1 MNDFEKGMSTPEGNK
16 EGFISAHA
24 RFSLALNPPK
34 NTPQDHLLSDA
45 LVPTVKALLG
55 FCCMG
60 ALPGVPKNLR
70 KAKTLLE
77 EAIAG
82 GCADAKV
89 WYDQFKQ
96 AGYL

>member
-34 NTPQDHLLSDA
+34 NTSQDHLLSDT
-45 LVPTVKALLG
+45 LVPMVKAGLG
-55 FCCMG
+55 YCCMG
-60 ALPGVPKNLR
+60 VPGVPENLR
-70 KAKTLLE
+70 KAKTLLK

-82 GCADAKV
+82 GSADAKV

>member
-24 RFSLALNPPK
+24 RFSLALNLPK
-34 NTPQDHLLSDA
+34 NTPQDHLLSDT
-45 LVPTVKALLG
+45 LVSMVKAGLG
-55 FCCMG
+55 YCCMG
-60 ALPGVPKNLR
+60 VLGVPENLR
-70 KAKTLLE
+70 KAKTLLKE
-77 EAIAG
+77 VIAG
-82 GCADAKV
+82 GSADAKV